1 MRLVLAFIFSAIQFQ
16 SIANTV
22 KLDSIGVESVG
33 ETSYILHEVKDNE
46 TLYSLSRIYN
56 VPIYKII
63 ESNPPT
69 EFGLETGQ
77 IVKIPIIKKK
87 VEQPINEQSIR
98 EQPLLKPVVTSTV
111 ISPKVAQDKYHTVLE
126 KETLYSISR
135 LYDVSVSEIKTWNK
149 LESNDLTI
157 GQRLIIK
164 DLYLGTSLDQNPK
177 ITQRVPNTGNLAKTH
192 IVKTSETLFSISRMY
207 EVNVNDIKKWND
219 LTNNDISIGQEL
231 KVSQGA
237 TSIIKPDVV
246 RVEDTVVTIQ
256 IKNVVKNIDTAK
268 YNIKPE
274 VRTNFEEI
282 IEDGMA
288 EQIDGTQNNRKYL
301 ALHRSAKV
309 GTIMKVRN
317 EMNDQEVFV
326 RIIGKLPNTDLN
338 KNLVI
343 KLSKA
348 AYERLGAID
357 PKFRVTVSYI
367 P

>member
-1 MRLVLAFIFSAIQFQ
+1 MRLVLALIFSAIQFQ
-16 SIANTV
+16 TIAYTV
-22 KLDSIGVESVG
+22 KLDSVGVERVG
-33 ETSYILHEVKDNE
+33 ETSYILHEVGDNE

-77 IVKIPIIKKK
+77 IVKIPIVKKK
-87 VEQPINEQSIR
+87 IEQPKKEPVIEIPVKSNVVSTTKVINE
-98 EQPLLKPVVTSTV
+98 
-111 ISPKVAQDKYHTVLE
+111 KYHTVME

-135 LYDVSVSEIKTWNK
+135 LYGVSVSDIKTWNK
-149 LESNDLTI
+149 LDSNALTI

-164 DLYLGTSLDQNPK
+164 DSSLSIGVDQNPIIK
-177 ITQRVPNTGNLAKTH
+177 SNDLVTDNQAKTH
-192 IVKTSETLFSISRMY
+192 LVKPSETLFSISRMY
-207 EVNVNDIKKWND
+207 NINVSDIKKWND
-219 LTNNDISIGQEL
+219 LTNNDINIGQEL
-231 KVSQGA
+231 KVA
-237 TSIIKPDVV
+237 EDTSPIIK
-246 RVEDTVVTIQ
+246 T
-256 IKNVVKNIDTAK
+256 NVVKVKDTVAITQAVDLIKVIDTAK

-282 IEDGMA
+282 VEDGMA
-288 EQIDGTQNNRKYL
+288 EQIEGTQSNRKYL

-338 KNLVI
+338 KNLVV